1 MNLSQSNSFGNGLLF
16 AGFNQDQGKTSVVAV
31 YTSIALFVMGCSCIS
46 FQGVLPVAWR
56 MVSEY
61 ITATP

>member
-16 AGFNQDQGKTSVVAV
+16 AGFNQDQGKASVVAV
-31 YTSIALFVMGCSCIS
+31 YTSITLFVMGCSCIL